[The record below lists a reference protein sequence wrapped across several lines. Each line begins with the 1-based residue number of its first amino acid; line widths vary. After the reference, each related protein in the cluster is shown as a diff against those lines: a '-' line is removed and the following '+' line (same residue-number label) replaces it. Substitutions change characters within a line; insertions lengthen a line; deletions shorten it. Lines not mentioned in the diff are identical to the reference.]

1 MAKKPPRRL
10 VIDADVA
17 RSAGTSD
24 HPVSVACRQFL
35 ETVRDVRY
43 RVVMTKTILDEWR
56 CHQSGLSDEWL
67 AQMYASGR
75 VQSHDAEHDE
85 GLRRRIAASVSDNRQ
100 QAAEKDV
107 HLIEAA
113 LGTDRLVASQDE
125 RARGIFREAS
135 RGVRELKPIVWVNPT
150 LPADDPIGWLRNG
163 APSEARR
170 QLGSGV

>member
-35 ETVRDVRY
+35 ETVRDVRHH
-43 RVVMTKTILDEWR
+43 VVMTKTILDEWR
-56 CHQSGLSDEWL
+56 RHQSGLSDEWL
-67 AQMYASGR
+67 AQMYANGR
-75 VQSHDAEHDE
+75 VHSHDAEHDE
-85 GLRRRIAASVSDNRQ
+85 GLRRRIAAAVPDNRQ

-125 RARGIFREAS
+125 RARGIFRSAS
-135 RGVRELKPIVWVNPT
+135 ESVHELKPIVWVNPK
-150 LPADDPIGWLRNG
+150 LPAGDAIRWLRNG
-163 APSEARR
+163 APSEAHRR
-170 QLGSGV
+170 LGA